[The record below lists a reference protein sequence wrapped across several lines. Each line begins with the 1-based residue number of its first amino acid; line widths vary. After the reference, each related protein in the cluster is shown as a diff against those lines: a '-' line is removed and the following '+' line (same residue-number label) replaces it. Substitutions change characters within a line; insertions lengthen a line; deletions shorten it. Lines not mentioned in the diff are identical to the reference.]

1 MGVHI
6 RKKGK
11 RLYLDVYTGGVRH
24 WHTLGLILTGDRV
37 TDKETMRLAEIARAK
52 MMQRIFT
59 GEFNLTDRIAGKQT
73 IFAYAEKKALEMKK
87 NDHLPKSLRYLE
99 EFGGDIRLDAINEEW
114 LAKFRD
120 FLLKHKSLKQVTA
133 SHYFAAICHVIR
145 QAYKERLIAHDP
157 TVNVKK
163 IREPEALKTFLTK
176 EELEQLAAT
185 PLGGELG
192 AEVKK
197 AFLFACMVGLRI
209 SDLQSL
215 TWGDIQRTPDPTIL
229 KRQQKTQA
237 LVGVPLNAAAWA
249 IIDDGRLHNTQEKIF
264 PKLTQSKT
272 DTTQYIRAWAA
283 KAGIQK
289 KFGWHCA
296 RHTFAVL
303 SLEAGADL
311 YTVSK
316 LLGHTDIATT
326 QVYAKATDTMK
337 RDAVKRLEDIDLT
350 GGTHEI
356 IPLKRKA

>member
-11 RLYLDVYTGGVRH
+11 MLYLDIYTGGQRS
-24 WHTLGLILTGDRV
+24 WRKLGLALTGDKT

-59 GEFNLTDRIAGKQT
+59 GEYDLTDKIAGKQT
-73 IFAYAEKKALEMKK
+73 LTAFAEKLIMQKK
-87 NDHLPKSLRYLE
+87 GGHLPKALRYIKE
-99 EFGGDIRLDAINEEW
+99 YGGDIRLDAINDGW
-114 LAKFRD
+114 LNKFREWI
-120 FLLKHKSLKQVTA
+120 LKQEALKQITA
-133 SHYFAAICHVIR
+133 AHYFDAVCFVVR
-145 QAYKERLIAHDP
+145 QAHKQRLIAHDP
-157 TVNVKK
+157 TINIKRIK
-163 IREPEALKTFLTK
+163 EPEPLKTFLTK
-176 EELEQLAAT
+176 EELEKLAAT

-237 LVGVPLNAAAWA
+237 IVGIPINASAWA
-249 IIDDGRLHNTQEKIF
+249 VINDGKLHKAEELVFPRLTA
-264 PKLTQSKT
+264 SKT

-303 SLEAGADL
+303 SLEKGTDI

-316 LLGHTDIATT
+316 MLGHTDLATT
-326 QVYAKATDTMK
+326 QVYAKATDGMK
-337 RDAVKRLEDIDLT
+337 REAVKRLEDIDLT

-356 IPLKRKA
+356 IPMKKKA